1 MASAYV
7 SERVRVDAA
16 VIAGR
21 SVEMDVAA
29 RRTLRAVKIVAGGNR
44 NTGAYIRGLEVH
56 AVRGERGTGKQV
68 TDRVVTSTDPATL
81 SIEYG
86 HLVRYANARRV
97 RWVPGQHIMQ
107 RALQL
112 VR

>member
-21 SVEMDVAA
+21 STEMDVVA
-29 RRTLRAVKIVAGGNR
+29 RRTLRSVKIVAGAHR
-44 NTGAYIRGLEVH
+44 NTGAYIRGLVIQT
-56 AVRGERGTGKQV
+56 VRGERGTGQQV
-68 TDRVVTSTDPATL
+68 TDRVVSSTDPATL

-86 HLVRYANARRV
+86 HLVRHKSARRV
-97 RWVPGQHIMQ
+97 SWVPGQHIMQ
-107 RALQL
+107 RGMQL